1 MKMNKKI
8 TAMILS
14 AVIAA
19 APVVAPVMEAQ
30 TVAAA
35 TTTTKTLKNT
45 WSKDGRYYYD
55 QNGRKVTGVKKI
67 NKKYA
72 VYYYYT
78 QTWHDEC
85 CGPSVWYHHAGK
97 RCFYPCIGRSGR
109 KSADKINS

>member
-19 APVVAPVMEAQ
+19 APVAAPVMEVQ

-45 WSKDGRYYYD
+45 WSKDGRYY
-55 QNGRKVTGVKKI
+55 
-67 NKKYA
+67 
-72 VYYYYT
+72 
-78 QTWHDEC
+78 
-85 CGPSVWYHHAGK
+85 
-97 RCFYPCIGRSGR
+97 SGR
-109 KSADKINS
+109 KNRSAEKDIDDHSLQLPGQSGKV

>member
-19 APVVAPVMEAQ
+19 APVAAPVMEAQ

-55 QNGRKVTGVKKI
+55 QNGR
-67 NKKYA
+67 
-72 VYYYYT
+72 
-78 QTWHDEC
+78 
-85 CGPSVWYHHAGK
+85 
-97 RCFYPCIGRSGR
+97 
-109 KSADKINS
+109 